1 MGKQYT
7 KEEYEILRQRVLNLR
22 QSAVAEQGSEN
33 HTKIWTELT
42 KLEEELQ
49 DAQII
54 DLNDKDADKKIMK
67 ARDEQLFAH
76 IESTLSD
83 DTKDMI
89 SNILS
94 QENMNINKKR

>member
-7 KEEYEILRQRVLNLR
+7 KEEYEILKQRVLNLR

-33 HTKIWTELT
+33 HAKIWTELT

-67 ARDEQLFAH
+67 IQR
-76 IESTLSD
+76 T
-83 DTKDMI
+83 
-89 SNILS
+89 
-94 QENMNINKKR
+94 